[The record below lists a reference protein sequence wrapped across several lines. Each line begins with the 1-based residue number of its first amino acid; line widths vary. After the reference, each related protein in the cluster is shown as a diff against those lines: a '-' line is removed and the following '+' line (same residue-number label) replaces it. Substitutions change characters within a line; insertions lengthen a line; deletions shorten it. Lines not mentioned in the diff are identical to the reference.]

1 MQSEFGSQ
9 APMGNQDEL
18 VILPNI
24 TLSKEYFDTIPTI
37 DTTMVDGSAKYDT
50 TYDIKSQGSSSST
63 SNMDE
68 DMLQEHFRNLSS
80 IKQSTIFNSDAGY
93 DVFVNNTKIS
103 IQANYTDHF
112 FWDVF
117 NFKFLDGRPYDESD
131 VEQESRVCVI
141 TEELAT
147 DYFGKSNVMGEFII
161 IDNKQYKIIGIV
173 EKVKMAIRYL
183 VSDIFIPFTD
193 YQSSYNDS
201 YFGSF
206 AMIFQSDENLQKA
219 KGEIESV
226 AKSIPADLNPDYNEI
241 SVSPATYIE
250 LYAKMLYHQE
260 DERKSLSFMRM
271 ILFGLLSLFI
281 LLPVLNLINLNVS
294 RIMDRSS
301 EIGVRKAFGATNS
314 DILTQFVFENI
325 IQTFLGGIIGFVLVS
340 IAIYFINDGKYLGD
354 IQLGIDYKFF
364 FYSLVICLLFGLLS
378 GILPAWKMSKT
389 HIVNALK
396 SKQL

>member
-1 MQSEFGSQ
+1 
-9 APMGNQDEL
+9 
-18 VILPNI
+18 
-24 TLSKEYFDTIPTI
+24 
-37 DTTMVDGSAKYDT
+37 
-50 TYDIKSQGSSSST
+50 
-63 SNMDE
+63 MDE
-68 DMLQEHFRNLSS
+68 DMLQKYFRDLSS
-80 IKQSTIFNSDAGY
+80 IKQSTIFNSDSGY

-117 NFKFLDGRPYDESD
+117 NFKFLEGRPYDESD
-131 VEQESRVCVI
+131 VEQGSRVCVI
-141 TEELAT
+141 TEELAI
-147 DYFGKSNVMGEFII
+147 DYFGKSNVMGESIN
-161 IDNKQYKIIGIV
+161 IDNNQYKIIGIV
-173 EKVKMAIRYL
+173 EKVKMAINYL
-183 VSDIFIPFTD
+183 VSDIFIPYTD
-193 YQSSYNDS
+193 YQTSYKDS

-206 AMIFQSDENLQKA
+206 TMIFQSDENLQKA

-226 AKSIPADLNPDYNEI
+226 AKNIPADLNPRYNEI
-241 SVSPATYIE
+241 TVSPATYVEI
-250 LYAKMLYHQE
+250 YAKMLYYQE
-260 DERKSLSFMRM
+260 DERKSLSFMRK

-325 IQTFLGGIIGFVLVS
+325 IQTLLGGIIGFILVVL
-340 IAIYFINDGKYLGD
+340 AIYFINDGKYLGD

-364 FYSLVICLLFGLLS
+364 LYSLVICLLFGLLS